1 MRRCLAV
8 MLALA
13 AVAPTG
19 CFTAPPDRSVSRFEA
34 QLPFTSFAGEDIVQL
49 DVYLVERPAADPC
62 INREVW
68 EFGDEQVLQDRK
80 SVLAENGL
88 RACVLGE
95 TPPDGLQAL
104 LRSERSCPNP
114 RRLRLH
120 VGKPAAVVLGPPAP
134 ELRFQLRQDGR
145 TAEIDLQQAQCV
157 LQVTTRFADD
167 GRLALHFTPAIRHG
181 EPAAMPRPG
190 QDPSGPLRW
199 EVQTEQPTEA
209 YRSLDWDLTVAP
221 NTYVAVG
228 ALPDRDDT
236 LGLAALLNDGPPRT
250 QRLLVLRPGR
260 ALPDDGPPEAP
271 DDKAPPLASQAGRI
285 AVRGAAP

>member
-19 CFTAPPDRSVSRFEA
+19 CFTTPPDRSVSRFEA
-34 QLPFTSFAGEDIVQL
+34 QLPFSSFAGEDVVQL

-80 SVLAENGL
+80 SVLADNGL

-95 TPPDGLQAL
+95 TPPDGLEAL
-104 LRSERSCPNP
+104 LRSERSCPNL
-114 RRLRLH
+114 RRLRFH
-120 VGKPAAVVLGPPAP
+120 VGKPAVVVLGPSAP

-145 TAEIDLQQAQCV
+145 TTGVDLEQAQCV

-167 GRLALHFTPAIRHG
+167 GRLALHFTPAVRHG
-181 EPAAMPRPG
+181 AAAGDAPAGAGPVRHAPLGRADRAADGGVPRPG
-190 QDPSGPLRW
+190 LGP
-199 EVQTEQPTEA
+199 
-209 YRSLDWDLTVAP
+209 DC
-221 NTYVAVG
+221 G
-228 ALPDRDDT
+228 AEHVHRR
-236 LGLAALLNDGPPRT
+236 G
-250 QRLLVLRPGR
+250 
-260 ALPDDGPPEAP
+260 
-271 DDKAPPLASQAGRI
+271 
-285 AVRGAAP
+285 GAARPRRHAGPGGAPE